1 MFCRTCGNNINDRA
15 VICPH
20 CGCETGNPMQ
30 SVQPVVQYVPVEQ
43 PKKKENTMAIVALI
57 VSLVGAWAIPLAG
70 SIAGLILG
78 ILGFKQSKK
87 MNGEGKGMSIASI
100 VVSAVT
106 LAGYVI
112 LILIYVFYFI
122 FLFWAMFASTPV
134 YY

>member
-1 MFCRTCGNNINDRA
+1 
-15 VICPH
+15 
-20 CGCETGNPMQ
+20 MQ